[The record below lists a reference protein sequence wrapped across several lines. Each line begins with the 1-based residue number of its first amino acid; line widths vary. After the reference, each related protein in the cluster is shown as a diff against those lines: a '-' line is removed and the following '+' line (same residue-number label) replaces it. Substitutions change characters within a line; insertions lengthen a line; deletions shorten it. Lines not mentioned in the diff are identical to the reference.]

1 MSALLRKIDSVI
13 LNPLILLGFGV
24 ALLYFFWGIFKF
36 LSNSDSDEEREIGKR
51 NMFWGIVG
59 MAIMVS
65 VYGLINLIVGTFGLP
80 APNMLGGGP
89 P

>member
-36 LSNSDSDEEREIGKR
+36 LSNADSDDEREIGKR

-65 VYGLINLIVGTFGLP
+65 VYGLINLIVGTFGLSTP
-80 APNMLGGGP
+80 SMIGGP